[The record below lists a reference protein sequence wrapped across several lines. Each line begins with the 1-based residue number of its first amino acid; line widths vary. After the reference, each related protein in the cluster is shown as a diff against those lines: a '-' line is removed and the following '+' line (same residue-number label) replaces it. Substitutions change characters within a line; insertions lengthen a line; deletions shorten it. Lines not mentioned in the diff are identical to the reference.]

1 MALCLAHATGGY
13 LVYEAARPSGP
24 HRPGLL
30 AVAVVL
36 GNAPDFDFLP
46 GVLVGH
52 PAAFHRGVTHTLAAV
67 LAVAAITWLIA
78 WWRGERAL
86 AHRAAGF
93 TGAAYGSHLLLDF
106 LTVDVVAPHG
116 AQFLWPL
123 SQGYYL
129 SPVMLLHEIIIDP
142 SGRTAFLAS
151 IFTAHTAGVW
161 LSELGLLVYV
171 VAAIHGARALHA
183 LLTTSPAGE
192 ASEGS

>member
-30 AVAVVL
+30 AAAVVL

-46 GVLVGH
+46 GVLIGH
-52 PAAFHRGVTHTLAAV
+52 PGAFHRGVTHTLAAV
-67 LAVAAITWLIA
+67 LVVAALTWLVA
-78 WWRGERAL
+78 WLRGNTTL
-86 AHRAAGF
+86 AHRAAAF

-106 LTVDVVAPHG
+106 LTVDVVPPHG
-116 AQFLWPL
+116 ARFLWPL
-123 SQGYYL
+123 SSAYYL
-129 SPVMLLHEIIIDP
+129 SPMTLLHEIIIDP
-142 SGRTAFLAS
+142 SGRAAFFGS
-151 IFTAHTAGVW
+151 IFTVHTARVW
-161 LSELGLLVYV
+161 LSELGLLVCV

-183 LLTTSPAGE
+183 LVTAPPAGE

>member
-30 AVAVVL
+30 TAAVVL

-46 GVLVGH
+46 GLLLGH
-52 PAAFHRGVTHTLAAV
+52 PGAFHRGVTHTVAAAI
-67 LAVAAITWLIA
+67 AVAAITWLVV
-78 WWRGERAL
+78 WLRGNAAL
-86 AHRAAGF
+86 GYRAAVF
-93 TGAAYGSHLLLDF
+93 AGAAYGSHLLLDF
-106 LTVDVVAPHG
+106 LTVDVVPPHG

-123 SQGYYL
+123 SQEYYL
-129 SPVMLLHEIIIDP
+129 SPVTVLHEIIIDP
-142 SGRTAFLAS
+142 SGRAAFLAS

-161 LSELGLLVYV
+161 LSELGLLVCV

-183 LLTTSPAGE
+183 LLTTPPAGE

>member
-30 AVAVVL
+30 AAAVVL

-52 PAAFHRGVTHTLAAV
+52 PGAFHRGVTHTLAAV
-67 LAVAAITWLIA
+67 LAVAAVTWLVA
-78 WWRGERAL
+78 WLRSNVTL
-86 AHRAAGF
+86 AHRAAVF
-93 TGAAYGSHLLLDF
+93 AGAAYGSHLLLDF
-106 LTVDVVAPHG
+106 FTVDVVPPHG

-123 SQGYYL
+123 SPEYYL
-129 SPVMLLHEIIIDP
+129 SPVTLLHEIIIDP
-142 SGRTAFLAS
+142 SGRTAFFAS
-151 IFTAHTAGVW
+151 IFTAQTARVW
-161 LSELGLLVYV
+161 ASELGLLVCV
-171 VAAIHGARALHA
+171 VAAVHGARALLA
-183 LLTTSPAGE
+183 VLAAPAGE